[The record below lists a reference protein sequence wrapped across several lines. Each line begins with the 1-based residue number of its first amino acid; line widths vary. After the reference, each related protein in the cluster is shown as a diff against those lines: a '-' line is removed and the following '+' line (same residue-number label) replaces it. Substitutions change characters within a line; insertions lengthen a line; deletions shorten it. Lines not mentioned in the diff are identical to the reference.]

1 MGHVDFGVSSATGT
15 EGGGGEEDEWT
26 ETNEESVSRV
36 VSSLDFLLEQRGG
49 DNRNSSTATLRRQA
63 EQRSKTAF
71 SLTYNKSVHY
81 NNSTVLPVFFCHYS
95 IVRFIFNP
103 EYSTAAVVQI
113 LKDKF
118 CVMGV

>member
-1 MGHVDFGVSSATGT
+1 MRVFFFRKYLGVDMGHVDFGVSSATGT

-81 NNSTVLPVFFCHYS
+81 NNSTALPVFCQYS
-95 IVRFIFNP
+95 IVRFIF
-103 EYSTAAVVQI
+103 
-113 LKDKF
+113 
-118 CVMGV
+118 